1 MKSNDRAMSMM
12 SMAAKAGKIVSGEFM
27 VEKTVKEGKVYL
39 VIVSEEASANTVKKF
54 SNMCFFYKVPMYI
67 YGTKDSLGHNIG
79 REARASVA
87 VTDEGFANSIVKNL
101 PDTVTQVK

>member
-27 VEKTVKEGKVYL
+27 VEKTVKEGKAYL
-39 VIVSEEASANTVKKF
+39 VIVSEEASKNTVKKF
-54 SNMCFFYKVPMYI
+54 SNMCFFYNVPMYI